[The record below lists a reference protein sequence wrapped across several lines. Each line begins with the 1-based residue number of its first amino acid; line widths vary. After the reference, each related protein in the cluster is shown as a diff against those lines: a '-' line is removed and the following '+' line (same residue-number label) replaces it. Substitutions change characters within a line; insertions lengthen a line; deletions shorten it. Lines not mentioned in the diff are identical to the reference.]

1 MEYDKIMAGENL
13 ENIVNRLSGCCAML
27 DMVHANMSGDGL
39 CVEALYGCCESLKG
53 ICRDLDAANCS
64 RRFWTSSMSSTSFS
78 RS

>member
-53 ICRDLDAANCS
+53 ICRDLDADIAS
-64 RRFWTSSMSSTSFS
+64 AEDFIPVPEVAV
-78 RS
+78 